1 MSNQQWGPAPQ
12 NPDPYQQ
19 PYQQPQGQPDPYSQ
33 QDPYGQQAQYG
44 QQNPYG
50 QPNPYGQNPYPPAPY
65 GAMPGPGGRP
75 RPSVGF
81 GQAIKLFFKNYAVFS
96 GRASRSEYWWVQL
109 FLGLLY
115 IVWTVLFLV
124 AGGAATMAAD
134 SDPYGTTSG
143 TTTGLGVG
151 AVFIIIIGVLMY
163 LAVIVPSLAISWRRL
178 HDTDKSGGF
187 YFLSFIP
194 WVGGIIL
201 IILQALPSVPQAW
214 QRWDNGKLP
223 VEN

>member
-1 MSNQQWGPAPQ
+1 
-12 NPDPYQQ
+12 
-19 PYQQPQGQPDPYSQ
+19 
-33 QDPYGQQAQYG
+33 
-44 QQNPYG
+44 
-50 QPNPYGQNPYPPAPY
+50 
-65 GAMPGPGGRP
+65 
-75 RPSVGF
+75 
-81 GQAIKLFFKNYAVFS
+81 
-96 GRASRSEYWWVQL
+96 
-109 FLGLLY
+109 
-115 IVWTVLFLV
+115 
-124 AGGAATMAAD
+124 MAAD